1 MKKIVLST
9 LFAFSTVFAN
19 ESTYT
24 SIAEKDCKT
33 IKVYE
38 HNMSGSVNCEP
49 FERFGVDV
57 NDEDARMDIT
67 ITHHGIEYPQLY
79 ASAVSP
85 LFSTLGQKIEW
96 RYAKGESYAPYAFIT
111 RFNESIENEHAPS
124 GHKER
129 SNLVVSKIDKHAVC
143 VVGVIPP
150 QKNQNL
156 LARALADKAKTM
168 PCLLEEQNHREA
180 ALKKVLAT
188 HAKLESIIQSEK
200 AFTYMRDMGPLEHTL
215 RVLKTPSFP
224 VWRMRLRLYPIFSDK
239 FPSQLGGYKVVTDM
253 INLSYALHD
262 TLIEQYGVKNVDS
275 TLKNSEPSRTY
286 SLGYMIMRTPA
297 TFLEESVDLQYNN
310 IYLEGDTCGLQKSC
324 IQPYEE
330 VKGDWGKET
339 PMNLTKAPW
348 EQHIKPLPSMLRVLA
363 KKAGWVKKNG
373 PLIEKWQPME
383 MPEGMHN
390 TTPWVEVI
398 IENHADNGGG
408 YLMTWSDLVS
418 DDSIE
423 KTLYHV
429 YYDEASQS
437 SNALVQSAV
446 LCARGKNT
454 TNPTQMCQ

>member
-1 MKKIVLST
+1 MKKIVLLSLLVFT
-9 LFAFSTVFAN
+9 IVFAN

-188 HAKLESIIQSEK
+188 HEKLESITQSEK

-215 RVLKTPSFP
+215 HVLKTPSFP
-224 VWRMRLRLYPIFSDK
+224 VWRMRLRLYPLFSHK

-262 TLIEQYGVKNVDS
+262 MLIEQYGVKNVDPA
-275 TLKNSEPSRTY
+275 LKNSDPSKTY
-286 SLGYMIMRTPA
+286 SLEYMIMRTPA
-297 TFLEESVDLQYNN
+297 TFLEESVDLHYNV
-310 IYLEGDTCGLQKSC
+310 YLEEDTCGLQTSC
-324 IQPYEE
+324 IQLYED
-330 VKGDWGKET
+330 VKGDWGNET
-339 PMNLTKAPW
+339 PVTLTKAPW
-348 EQHIKPLPSMLRVLA
+348 EQKITPLPSMLRVLA

-373 PLIEKWQPME
+373 SLIEEWQAME
-383 MPEGMHN
+383 IPEGMRN
-390 TTPWVEVI
+390 TTPWLEVI
-398 IENHADNGGG
+398 IENHAGNGGG

-418 DDSIE
+418 DDSIAR
-423 KTLYHV
+423 TLYQIT
-429 YYDEASQS
+429 YDKATQIPQ
-437 SNALVQSAV
+437 AFIQSAV
-446 LCARGKNT
+446 ICARGNNT
-454 TNPTQMCQ
+454 NKPTQMCQ